1 MNKKDEVAVTSR
13 SFSKNKTLVDELRNR
28 YEKVTLNTEGKSLS
42 GQSLI
47 DFLKGA
53 NKVIVG
59 LEKFDATILD
69 NLPNLKVISKYGV
82 GLNNINLD
90 ELNKK
95 NIRLSFRPGVNKV
108 PVAELAMLL
117 ILMSLRRVH
126 LSMTNIKD
134 GIWSQARGQELTN
147 KTIGLPKNVIS
158 AGVNFCFFLK
168 PYKCKILGFDIQ
180 QIERKEVIQ
189 STAEEIFA
197 DADIVSIHL
206 PLTDSSKGFIDKKL
220 FEISKKDLKII
231 NTSRGGIVNEEHLF
245 NFLKNNEKAF
255 AAFDVFEVEPAFDSP
270 LLNLKN
276 FFATSHL
283 GSMTEEGVVA
293 MGLAAIEGL
302 DENNK

>member
-59 LEKFDATILD
+59 LEKFDSTILD

-108 PVAELAMLL
+108 PVAELAMLH

-147 KTIGLPKNVIS
+147 KTIGILGFGNIGNHL
-158 AGVNFCFFLK
+158 ADFLK

-180 QIERKEVIQ
+180 QIERDEVIQ

-283 GSMTEEGVVA
+283 GSMTEEGVIA

>member
-1 MNKKDEVAVTSR
+1 M
-13 SFSKNKTLVDELRNR
+13 
-28 YEKVTLNTEGKSLS
+28 LNQQK
-42 GQSLI
+42 
-47 DFLKGA
+47 
-53 NKVIVG
+53 
-59 LEKFDATILD
+59 
-69 NLPNLKVISKYGV
+69 
-82 GLNNINLD
+82 
-90 ELNKK
+90 
-95 NIRLSFRPGVNKV
+95 
-108 PVAELAMLL
+108 
-117 ILMSLRRVH
+117 
-126 LSMTNIKD
+126 
-134 GIWSQARGQELTN
+134 
-147 KTIGLPKNVIS
+147 
-158 AGVNFCFFLK
+158 
-168 PYKCKILGFDIQ
+168 

-283 GSMTEEGVVA
+283 GSMTEEGVIA

>member
-1 MNKKDEVAVTSR
+1 MSITTYTVASNLTSIGLGQGYLYDTQAI
-13 SFSKNKTLVDELRNR
+13 SDQNDVSKWFGHMSTTLM
-28 YEKVTLNTEGKSLS
+28 
-42 GQSLI
+42 
-47 DFLKGA
+47 
-53 NKVIVG
+53 
-59 LEKFDATILD
+59 
-69 NLPNLKVISKYGV
+69 LPAAHSRQRGR
-82 GLNNINLD
+82 GT
-90 ELNKK
+90 
-95 NIRLSFRPGVNKV
+95 S
-108 PVAELAMLL
+108 
-117 ILMSLRRVH
+117 SW
-126 LSMTNIKD
+126 KD

-147 KTIGLPKNVIS
+147 KTIGILGFGNIGNHL
-158 AGVNFCFFLK
+158 ADFLK

-245 NFLKNNEKAF
+245 DFLKNNEKAF

-283 GSMTEEGVVA
+283 GSMTEEGVIA